1 MIPPTTQK
9 PNSNFMENI
18 IDITA
23 LGLSP
28 LLLEL
33 EARFLIAVVILYVLA
48 RSIYYCALSGNVCMT
63 AIRHWRRAR
72 RS

>member
-1 MIPPTTQK
+1 MIPHPSQK
-9 PNSNFMENI
+9 PTFNFMENI

-63 AIRHWRRAR
+63 ALRHWRRR
-72 RS
+72 RQ